1 MQNDSAIMPTLYR
14 SNWKDYLALCK
25 PKVILLMLL
34 TALVGA
40 FMAPQWPDP
49 GSLLIAIAGIALC
62 AGSGAVINNLID
74 HKLDAKMARTRHRA
88 VASGQVTPWQAL
100 FFALA
105 LAVIGLN
112 LLWFLV
118 NPVTMW
124 LTLFSLLGYAVIYTL
139 FLKRATPQNITI
151 GGLAG
156 AMPPLLGWTAVTG
169 QIAPNALL
177 LVLIIFA
184 WTPPHSWALALHK
197 KEEYAEANV
206 PMLPVTHGVDFTR
219 IQIVLYSLLLFACT
233 LLPFVTGMSSWLYLA
248 GILVL
253 NVGQLRLV
261 KQLFAEHDPQA
272 AWRLFKFSIQ
282 YLMWLFLLLLADHVL
297 LN

>member
-1 MQNDSAIMPTLYR
+1 MRNDSAIMPSLYR

-49 GSLLIAIAGIALC
+49 GTLLIAIAGIALC

-88 VASGQVTPWQAL
+88 VASGQVTPWQAM

-105 LAVIGLN
+105 LAVIGLS

-169 QIAPNALL
+169 QIEPNALL

-184 WTPPHSWALALHK
+184 WTPPHFWALALHK

-253 NVGQLRLV
+253 NTGQLRLV

-297 LN
+297 LS

>member
-1 MQNDSAIMPTLYR
+1 MQNDSAIMPSLYR

-49 GSLLIAIAGIALC
+49 GTLLIAIAGIALC

-88 VASGQVTPWQAL
+88 VASGQVTPWQAM

-105 LAVIGLN
+105 LAVIGLS

-169 QIAPNALL
+169 QIDPNALL

-184 WTPPHSWALALHK
+184 WTPPHFWALALHK

-253 NVGQLRLV
+253 NAGQLRLV

-297 LN
+297 LS